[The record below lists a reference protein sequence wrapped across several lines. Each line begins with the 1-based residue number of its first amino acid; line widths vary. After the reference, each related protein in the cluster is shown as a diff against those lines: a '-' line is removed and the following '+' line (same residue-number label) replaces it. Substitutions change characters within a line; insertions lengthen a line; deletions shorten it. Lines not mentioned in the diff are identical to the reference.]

1 MYTLKVDS
9 YRTSHATLVSA
20 RRLAETL
27 LNDPADSG
35 FYAEIYDDS
44 ENRLCGYKWRGGD
57 WKQPSAWRSELDKA
71 ASRKFVLCHDERL
84 MDAILDAQT
93 PSELLELDANVDVA
107 LAEEKINKEDSVR
120 LKALIAKLLKLAA

>member
-9 YRTSHATLVSA
+9 YRTSHTTLASA
-20 RRLAETL
+20 RHLADDL
-27 LNDPADSG
+27 MNAPADSG

-71 ASRKFVLCHDERL
+71 ASGKCVLRHDERL

-93 PSELLELDANVDVA
+93 RSELLELDANVDVA
-107 LAEEKINKEDSVR
+107 LTEEKINKEDSVR
-120 LKALIAKLLKLAA
+120 LKELIAKLRKLMA